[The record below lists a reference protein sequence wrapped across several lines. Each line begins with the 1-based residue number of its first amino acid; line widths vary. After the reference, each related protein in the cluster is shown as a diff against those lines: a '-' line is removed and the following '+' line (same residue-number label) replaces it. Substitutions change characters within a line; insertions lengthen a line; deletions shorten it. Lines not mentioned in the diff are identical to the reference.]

1 MGGHVVDSPGLRQVG
16 LWDIPIEEIAW
27 CYPDLRPYLG
37 SCRFADCSHGPEPGC
52 AITAAVAAGCHQ
64 RRAPRLVPSPRR
76 EGPEP
81 APAAHT
87 ISGPM
92 EIAPNLHAVPLKSAG
107 AFLVTEDRLTLIDA
121 GLAGSRPMLLRYLG
135 DIDRSIDE
143 LERIVCTHG
152 HPDHVGGVREL
163 ADGAAVEVFVHP
175 ADLEG
180 VSLTVR
186 EALVTPSGDSL
197 RGRLLQ
203 AVTPHPGAATP
214 LNDGDVLPVLGGLE
228 VIHTPGHTPGS
239 VCLYAR
245 GPRFC
250 SPATCSRS
258 GAGSWPS
265 RARSSAT
272 TTPRPAHR
280 SERLTHLDVDMIAFS
295 HYRADARGGLGRPG

>member
-1 MGGHVVDSPGLRQVG
+1 
-16 LWDIPIEEIAW
+16 
-27 CYPDLRPYLG
+27 
-37 SCRFADCSHGPEPGC
+37 
-52 AITAAVAAGCHQ
+52 
-64 RRAPRLVPSPRR
+64 
-76 EGPEP
+76 
-81 APAAHT
+81 
-87 ISGPM
+87 M

-107 AFLVTEDRLTLIDA
+107 AFLVTDDRLTMIDA

-135 DIDRSIDE
+135 GIDRSIDE

-163 ADGAAVEVFVHP
+163 ADGAEVEVFVHP

-245 GPRFC
+245 GPKVLFTGDVLQVRRGKLAFA
-250 SPATCSRS
+250 SPIFSHNHAQ
-258 GAGSWPS
+258 A
-265 RARSSAT
+265 RASVQ
-272 TTPRPAHR
+272 
-280 SERLTHLDVDMIAFS
+280 RLTHLDVDMIAFS
-295 HYRADARGGLGRPG
+295 HFEPMRAGASDALADLARLAAGN